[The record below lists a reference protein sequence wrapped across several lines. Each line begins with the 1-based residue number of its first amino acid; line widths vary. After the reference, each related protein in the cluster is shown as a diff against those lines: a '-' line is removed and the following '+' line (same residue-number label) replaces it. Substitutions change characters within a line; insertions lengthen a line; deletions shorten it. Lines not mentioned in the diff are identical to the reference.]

1 MSFGLKWGEWKWNSC
16 CRLSGKNTS
25 FFPKGKCLAENKCYL
40 CPIKTVCMKKLM
52 LIDAYAMIY
61 RAYYAFIKNPRINSK
76 GMNTSAVFGF
86 INILE
91 DAIRREQPTHVG
103 VAFDPK
109 GKTFRH
115 EAYEAYKQQR
125 EITPEDIRK
134 SVPVIRQLLDAYR
147 IPALE
152 VPGFEADDVIGT
164 LSKEAEKEGFTV
176 LMLTPDKDY
185 GQLVS
190 ENIFMYRPRHS
201 GGFEQMGP
209 QAVCDKYSIRN
220 VSQIID
226 LLGLMGDKSD
236 NIPGCPGVGEKTA
249 VKLLA
254 EFGSIDNLLEN
265 TEKLTGA
272 LRTKIEMNKENIRFS
287 RYLVTIRTDVPIQ
300 FEPDKLLL
308 EEPDKKA
315 LADLYRDLEFR
326 TLLARLQQDGT
337 GAVTES
343 PVKETGKTSVGNSQ
357 LSLFED
363 VKKENPT
370 TMETYVFSQMAP
382 EDRNFLMLKDIPH
395 NYRLVADEEGIRQ
408 LAEEL
413 LQQSSVCFDTETTSQ
428 EAMRAEIVGISFCWH
443 DYEACYVPLP
453 EQPREVVR
461 ILEHFRPFFENTEI
475 EKIGQN
481 MKYDLLV
488 LRQYG
493 FEVRGPMFDT
503 MIAHYLLQP
512 ELRHGMDYMA
522 SIYLKYRPISYQDLV
537 GKGKET
543 QSLRKVD
550 VQRVCE
556 YSCEDADVTF
566 RLKSILNMFIESQ
579 GLVSLFHDVEMPL
592 MQVLAEMEYAG
603 VRIDLKALKHSS
615 EMLTR
620 ELAQVEAEV
629 QLLAGTAFNIS
640 SPRQVGD
647 VLFDVLHLDD
657 KAKRTKSGQYS
668 TSEEV
673 LEQLRHKHPVV
684 EKILEYRMIKKLL
697 NTYIDALPLLINPKT
712 GKLHTSFNQ
721 TITATGRLSSS
732 NPNLQNIPV
741 RTELGR
747 EIRKAFVPDSGHV
760 FMSADYSQIELR
772 IMAHLS
778 EDEHMIEAFRN
789 GNDIH
794 AATAARIH
802 KIPLTDVTSDMRR
815 EAKTAN
821 FGIIYGISAFGLA
834 ERLNISRTDAKKLI
848 DNYFE
853 TYPHIRD
860 FIQNSI
866 QKAQQTGYAETL
878 LHRKRYLPDINSQN
892 RTVRG
897 YAERNAV
904 NAPIQGTAA
913 DIIKIAMINISR
925 RLHAG
930 NYKAQMTM
938 QVHDEL
944 TFTVPNEELEAV
956 RRIVVEEME
965 GAMQLLVPL
974 EVECGTGANWFEAH

>member
-1 MSFGLKWGEWKWNSC
+1 M
-16 CRLSGKNTS
+16 
-25 FFPKGKCLAENKCYL
+25 PENKCYL
-40 CPIKTVCMKKLM
+40 CPTKTVFMKKLM

-76 GMNTSAVFGF
+76 GVNTSAIFGF
-86 INILE
+86 INIME

-115 EAYEAYKQQR
+115 EAYEPYKQQR

-134 SVPVIRQLLDAYR
+134 SVPVIKQLLEAYR
-147 IPALE
+147 IPVLE

-209 QAVCDKYSIRN
+209 QAVCEKYSVQD

-254 EFGSIDNLLEN
+254 DFGNIDNLLEN

-326 TLLARLQQDGT
+326 TLLVKLQQG
-337 GAVTES
+337 GADAVAES
-343 PVKETGKTSVGNSQ
+343 PAKETKKTSADSSQ

-363 VKKENPT
+363 VKKEPST
-370 TMETYVFSQMAP
+370 SIETYIFSQVEP
-382 EDRNFLMLKDIPH
+382 DDRNFLMLRDIPH
-395 NYRLVADEEGIRQ
+395 DYRLVSDEEGIRQ
-408 LAEEL
+408 LAAEL
-413 LQQSSVCFDTETTSQ
+413 LQQTAVCFDTETTSQ
-428 EAMRAEIVGISFCWH
+428 EAMRAEIVGISFCWRG
-443 DYEACYVPLP
+443 YEAYYVPLSAQQ
-453 EQPREVVR
+453 EEAART
-461 ILEHFRPFFENTEI
+461 LEHFRPFFENAEI

-488 LRQYG
+488 LKQYG

-522 SIYLKYRPISYQDLV
+522 SIYLKYKPISYQELV
-537 GKGKET
+537 GKGKDML
-543 QSLRKVD
+543 SLRDVD

-566 RLKSILNMFIESQ
+566 RLKSILQMFIESQ
-579 GLVSLFHDVEMPL
+579 NLASLFHDVEMPL
-592 MQVLAEMEYAG
+592 MQVLADMEYTG
-603 VRIDLKALKHSS
+603 VRIGLKALKQSS
-615 EMLTR
+615 SVLTR
-620 ELAQVEAEV
+620 ELEQVEAEV
-629 QLLAGTAFNIS
+629 QMLAGVTFNIS

-747 EIRKAFVPDSGHV
+747 EIRKAFVPEPGHV

-772 IMAHLS
+772 LMAHLS
-778 EDEHMIEAFRN
+778 GDEHMVEAFRN

-802 KIPLTDVTSDMRR
+802 KIDLADVTPDMRR

-834 ERLNISRTDAKKLI
+834 ERLNISRTDAKNLI
-848 DNYFE
+848 DNYFD
-853 TYPHIRD
+853 TYPQIKD
-860 FIQNSI
+860 FIQNAI
-866 QKAQQTGYAETL
+866 QKAQETGYAETL

-925 RLHAG
+925 RLHENG
-930 NYKAQMTM
+930 YKARMTM

-944 TFTVPNEELEAV
+944 TFTVPQNELEDV
-956 RRIVVEEME
+956 RKIVVEEME
-965 GAMQLLVPL
+965 HAMQLKVPL
-974 EVECGTGANWFEAH
+974 KVECGIGDSWFTAH

>member
-1 MSFGLKWGEWKWNSC
+1 
-16 CRLSGKNTS
+16 
-25 FFPKGKCLAENKCYL
+25 
-40 CPIKTVCMKKLM
+40 MKKLM

-76 GMNTSAVFGF
+76 GMNTSAIFGF
-86 INILE
+86 INIME

-115 EAYEAYKQQR
+115 EAYEPYKQQR

-134 SVPVIRQLLDAYR
+134 SVPVIKQLLEAYR
-147 IPALE
+147 IPVLE

-209 QAVCDKYSIRN
+209 QAVCEKYSVQD

-254 EFGSIDNLLEN
+254 DFGNIDNLLEN

-326 TLLARLQQDGT
+326 TLLAKLQQGEAD
-337 GAVTES
+337 AVAES
-343 PVKETGKTSVGNSQ
+343 SVKETKKTSAGSSQ

-363 VKKENPT
+363 VKKEVPASI
-370 TMETYVFSQMAP
+370 ETYKFSQLEP
-382 EDRNFLMLKDIPH
+382 DDRNFLMLKDIPH
-395 NYRLVADEEGIRQ
+395 DYRLVADEEGIRQ
-408 LAEEL
+408 LAGEL
-413 LQQSSVCFDTETTSQ
+413 LQQTAVCFDTETTSQ
-428 EAMRAEIVGISFCWH
+428 EAMRAEIVGISFCWRG
-443 DYEACYVPLP
+443 YEAYYVPLP
-453 EQPREVVR
+453 AQHQEAARV
-461 ILEHFRPFFENTEI
+461 LEHFRPFFESAEI

-488 LRQYG
+488 LKQYG
-493 FEVRGPMFDT
+493 FEVRGRMFDT

-522 SIYLKYRPISYQDLV
+522 SIYLKYKPISYQELV
-537 GKGKET
+537 GKGKDML
-543 QSLRKVD
+543 SLRDVD

-566 RLKSILNMFIESQ
+566 RLKSILQMFIESQ
-579 GLVSLFHDVEMPL
+579 NLASLFHDVEMPL
-592 MQVLAEMEYAG
+592 MQVLADMEYTG
-603 VRIDLKALKHSS
+603 VRIDLKALKQSS
-615 EMLTR
+615 SVLAR
-620 ELAQVEAEV
+620 ELEQVEAEV
-629 QLLAGTAFNIS
+629 QMLAGVTFNIS

-668 TSEEV
+668 TSEEI

-684 EKILEYRMIKKLL
+684 EKILEHRMIKKLL

-747 EIRKAFVPDSGHV
+747 EIRKAFVPESGHV

-772 IMAHLS
+772 LMAHLS
-778 EDEHMIEAFRN
+778 GDEHMVAAFRN

-802 KIPLTDVTSDMRR
+802 KIDLADVTPDMRR

-834 ERLNISRTDAKKLI
+834 ERLNISRTDAKNLI
-848 DNYFE
+848 DNYFD
-853 TYPHIRD
+853 TYPQIRD
-860 FIQNSI
+860 FIQNAI
-866 QKAQQTGYAETL
+866 QKAQESGYAETL

-925 RLHAG
+925 RLNENG
-930 NYKAQMTM
+930 YKARMTM

-944 TFTVPNEELEAV
+944 TFTVPQNELEDV
-956 RRIVVEEME
+956 RKIVVEEME
-965 GAMQLLVPL
+965 RAMQLKVPL
-974 EVECGTGANWFEAH
+974 KVECGIGDSWFTAH